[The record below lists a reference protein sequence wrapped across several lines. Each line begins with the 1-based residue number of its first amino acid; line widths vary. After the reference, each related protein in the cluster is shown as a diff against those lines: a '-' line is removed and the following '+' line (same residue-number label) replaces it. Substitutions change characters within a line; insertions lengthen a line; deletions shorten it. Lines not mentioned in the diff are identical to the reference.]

1 MARILIVEDEKLI
14 GDLICEGLSA
24 AGYKCL
30 YAEEGQEA
38 LRLLQEQGAD
48 LVILDV
54 MLPGMTGFEL
64 MGQMGKVP
72 VIFVTAKSDLRD
84 CLKGLDLGADDY
96 LVKPFEMPELLARV
110 RAVLRRTNK
119 EERYFPLDDLLIDLD
134 ARRVF
139 KDGKEI
145 RLTGKEFAV
154 LDTFITNRNSL
165 LTRDQILDLVW
176 GYDYEGETSH
186 IIDVYVQQLRKKLGL
201 KDRIRAVYG
210 VGYRLEL

>member
-14 GDLICEGLSA
+14 GALMCDGLSS
-24 AGYKCL
+24 AGHKCV
-30 YAEEGQEA
+30 YAENGDEA
-38 LRLLQEQGAD
+38 LHHLKIQGAD

-54 MLPGMTGFEL
+54 MLPGKTGFEL
-64 MGQMGKVP
+64 IGQLGKVP
-72 VIFVTAKSDLRD
+72 VIFVSAKSDLRD
-84 CLKGLDLGADDY
+84 RLTGLDLGADDY
-96 LVKPFEMPELLARV
+96 LAKPFEMPELLARV

-119 EERYFPLDDLLIDLD
+119 EDRYFPLDDLMIDLESQ
-134 ARRVF
+134 RVF
-139 KDGKEI
+139 RGDEEI

-176 GYDYEGETSH
+176 GYGYEGVTSH
-186 IIDVYVQQLRKKLGL
+186 IVDVYVQQLRKKLGL